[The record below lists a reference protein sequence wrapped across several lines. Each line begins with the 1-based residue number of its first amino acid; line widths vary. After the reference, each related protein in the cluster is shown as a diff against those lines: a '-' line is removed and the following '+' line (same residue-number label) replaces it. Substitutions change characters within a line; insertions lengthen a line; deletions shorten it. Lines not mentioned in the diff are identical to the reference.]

1 VNSFKY
7 LVAAVALILVGS
19 IAAQTKAANS
29 VTIVFKDN
37 HQQNYTSAEVSRID
51 LKNDVLVVNR
61 GGHDE
66 QIPLSKVSRIE
77 IHEAPA
83 DIANNRSHFIGKW
96 EVGVDSGT
104 QRSFRVTLDRDG
116 QAHKTIG
123 SDHGTWTFVD
133 GNAHITWDD
142 GWRDVITQVGTKYEK
157 RAFEPGK
164 SLTDKPSNVTA
175 ARRANDQSI

>member
-1 VNSFKY
+1 VNSIKY
-7 LVAAVALILVGS
+7 FIATAALILVS
-19 IAAQTKAANS
+19 SAVAQTKAANS
-29 VTIVFKDN
+29 ITVVYKDN
-37 HQQNYTSAEVSRID
+37 HQQTYTSAEVSRID

-61 GGHDE
+61 TGHDE
-66 QIPLSKVSRIE
+66 QIPLGKVSRID

-83 DIANNRSHFIGKW
+83 DVANNRSHFIGKW
-96 EVGVDSGT
+96 EMGVDSGT

-133 GNAHITWDD
+133 GNARITWDD
-142 GWRDVITQVGTKYEK
+142 GWRDVITQVGSKYEK

-164 SLTDKPSNVTA
+164 PLTGKPSNVTE